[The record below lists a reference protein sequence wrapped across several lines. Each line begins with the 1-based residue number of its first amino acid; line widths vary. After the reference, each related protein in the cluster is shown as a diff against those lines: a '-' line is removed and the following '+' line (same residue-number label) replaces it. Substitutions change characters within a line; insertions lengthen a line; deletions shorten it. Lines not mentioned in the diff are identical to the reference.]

1 MNKPLKRVAFACFA
15 LLAALMI
22 NVNYIQAFEADDLKN
37 KPSNGRTIVERYQR
51 ERGAIYVGNTK
62 VAYSVPTSGLYK
74 YKRVY
79 SNGPLY
85 APITGQYSLY
95 TINGVEL
102 AENDLLD
109 GTSDKLFVRRLM
121 DQLTGKPPKGASV
134 LTTINKKAQQIAYS
148 GLQNAGKRGAVVAL
162 DPKSGK
168 ILAMATNPSFDPNLF
183 SSFDGNVLE
192 KVSKRLTKD
201 KDQPM
206 LNRTISNTY
215 PPGSTFKVV
224 TSAAALGTGDYSPDS
239 TVPAP
244 DTYTPPQTTRS
255 MQNDSGE
262 SCGPGGV
269 TTLGHALEMSC
280 NTAYAKLGVKLGSH
294 KLEDQAA
301 KFGFGDPDLTVP
313 MPVTRSVFPQGLAP
327 AFLAQ
332 ASIGQYD
339 TRVTPM
345 QMAMVASGVANDGTV
360 MRPYLVDSV
369 KGADGSTVEKTTPQ
383 EYQEATDSDV
393 AHNLT
398 EMMKRVVSGPD
409 GTGHT
414 VAIPG
419 VQVAA
424 KTGTAQNAP
433 GKPPHAWM
441 IAFAPADDP
450 KVAVAVMVESGGK
463 LGGDAY
469 GAQLAGPIAHDVM
482 RAVLGQ

>member
-1 MNKPLKRVAFACFA
+1 MNKPLKRIAFACFA

-22 NVNYIQAFEADDLKN
+22 NINYVQAFEADDLKN
-37 KPSNGRTIVERYQR
+37 KPGNGRTIIERYQR
-51 ERGAIYVGNTK
+51 DRGPIYVGNTK
-62 VAYSVPTSGLYK
+62 IAYSKATSGTYK

-79 SNGPLY
+79 TQGPLY
-85 APITGQYSLY
+85 APITGMYSLY
-95 TINGVEL
+95 SVSGVEL

-134 LTTINKKAQQIAYS
+134 LTTVNKKAQEVAYN
-148 GLQNAGKRGAVVAL
+148 GLRNAGKRGAAVAL
-162 DPKSGK
+162 DPRSGK
-168 ILAMATNPSFDPNLF
+168 ILAMATNPSYDPNLF
-183 SSFDGNVLE
+183 SSFDGKTLE
-192 KVSKRLTKD
+192 HVSKRLTKD
-201 KDQPM
+201 KSQPM
-206 LNRTISNTY
+206 LNRTIQNTY

-224 TSAAALGTGDYSPDS
+224 TSAAALGTGNYSADS
-239 TVPAP
+239 VVPAP
-244 DTYTPPQTTRS
+244 NTYKPPQTTRS

-262 SCGPGGV
+262 SCGNGST

-280 NTAYAKLGVKLGSH
+280 NTAYAMLGVKLGAT
-294 KLEDQAA
+294 KMENQAE

-313 MPVTRSVFPQGLAP
+313 MPVTRSVFPQGLSP

-345 QMAMVASGVANDGTV
+345 QMAMVASGVANDGKV
-360 MRPYLVDSV
+360 MRPYVVDSV
-369 KGADGSTVEKTTPQ
+369 KGADGSTVEKTTPE
-383 EYQEATDSDV
+383 EYKDAMDADK
-393 AHNLT
+393 AHQLT
-398 EMMKRVVSGPD
+398 EMMKLVVSGPD

-441 IAFAPADDP
+441 IAFAPANDP

-463 LGGDAY
+463 LGGDGY
-469 GAQLAGPIAHDVM
+469 GATLSGPIAQGIIK
-482 RAVLGQ
+482 AVLGQ

>member
-1 MNKPLKRVAFACFA
+1 MNKPLKRIAFACFA

-22 NVNYIQAFEADDLKN
+22 NVNYIQAFQADDLKN
-37 KPSNGRTIVERYQR
+37 KPGNSRTIIERYQR
-51 ERGAIYVGNTK
+51 ERGPIYVGNKK

-74 YKRVY
+74 YKRMY
-79 SNGPLY
+79 TDGPLY
-85 APITGQYSLY
+85 SPITGMYSLY
-95 TINGVEL
+95 STTGVEL

-134 LTTINKKAQQIAYS
+134 LTTINAKAQKVAYN
-148 GLQNAGKRGAVVAL
+148 GLRNAGRRGAAVAL
-162 DPKSGK
+162 DPNNGK
-168 ILAMATNPSFDPNLF
+168 ILAMATNPSYDPNLF
-183 SSFDGNVLE
+183 SSFDGNTLE

-224 TSAAALGTGDYSPDS
+224 TSAAALGTGDYTADS
-239 TVPAP
+239 VVPAP
-244 DTYTPPQTTRS
+244 NTYTPPQTNVS

-262 SCGPGGV
+262 TCGSGGV

-280 NTAYAKLGVKLGSH
+280 NTAFAKLGVKLGSSQM
-294 KLEDQAA
+294 EDQAK

-313 MPVTRSVFPQGLAP
+313 MPVTKSVFPQGLPDAY
-327 AFLAQ
+327 LAQ
-332 ASIGQYD
+332 ASIGQYN

-360 MRPYLVDSV
+360 MRPYVVDQV
-369 KGADGSTVEKTTPQ
+369 KGADGSTVEKTTPEQ
-383 EYQEATDSDV
+383 YQDAMDSDQ
-393 AHNLT
+393 ANQLT

-409 GTGHT
+409 GTGHS
-414 VAIPG
+414 VAVPG
-419 VQVAA
+419 VSVAA

-441 IAFAPADDP
+441 IAFAPADHP

-463 LGGDAY
+463 YGNDGY
-469 GAQLAGPIAHDVM
+469 GATVSGPIAQEMM
-482 RAVLGQ
+482 RAVLGR

>member
-37 KPSNGRTIVERYQR
+37 KPGNGRTIIERYER
-51 ERGAIYVGNTK
+51 ERGPIYVGNTK

-79 SNGPLY
+79 THGPLY
-85 APITGQYSLY
+85 SPITGMYSLY
-95 TINGVEL
+95 SITGVER

-134 LTTINKKAQQIAYS
+134 LTTINKRAQQVAYN
-148 GLQNAGKRGAVVAL
+148 GLRNAGKRGAVVAL
-162 DPKSGK
+162 EPSTGK
-168 ILAMATNPSFDPNLF
+168 ILAMATNPSYDPNLF
-183 SSFDGNVLE
+183 SSFDGKTLE
-192 KVSKRLTKD
+192 RVSKRLTKD

-206 LNRTISNTY
+206 LNRAIENTY

-224 TSAAALGTGDYSPDS
+224 TSAAALGTGNYSPDS
-239 TVPAP
+239 VVPAP
-244 DTYTPPQTTRS
+244 DTYKPPQTTRS

-262 SCGPGGV
+262 SCGNGST

-280 NTAYAKLGVKLGSH
+280 NTAYAMLGVKLGAT
-294 KLEDQAA
+294 KMENQAR

-313 MPVTRSVFPQGLAP
+313 MPVARSVFPQGLSP

-345 QMAMVASGVANDGTV
+345 QMAMVASGVANDGNV
-360 MRPYLVDSV
+360 MHPYIVDSV
-369 KGADGSTVEKTTPQ
+369 KGADGSTVEKTSPD
-383 EYQEATDSDV
+383 EYRDAMDADEA
-393 AHNLT
+393 NELT
-398 EMMKRVVSGPD
+398 EMMKLVVSGPD

-433 GKPPHAWM
+433 GQPPHAWM

-450 KVAVAVMVESGGK
+450 KVAVAVMVERGGK
-463 LGGDAY
+463 YGNDAS
-469 GAQLAGPIAHDVM
+469 GAKVSGPIAQEVM
-482 RAVLGQ
+482 RAVLGR

>member
-1 MNKPLKRVAFACFA
+1 MNKPLKRIAFACFA

-22 NVNYIQAFEADDLKN
+22 NVNYIQAFEADDLET
-37 KPSNGRTIVERYQR
+37 KPGNGRTIIDRYQR
-51 ERGAIYVGNTK
+51 ERGPIYVGNTK
-62 VAYSVPTSGLYK
+62 VAYSKATSGLYK

-79 SNGPLY
+79 ANGPLY
-85 APITGQYSLY
+85 APITGMYSLY
-95 TINGVEL
+95 STTGVEL

-134 LTTINKKAQQIAYS
+134 LTTVNQKAQKVAYQ
-148 GLQNAGKRGAVVAL
+148 GLQNAGRRGAVVAL
-162 DPKSGK
+162 DPSNGK
-168 ILAMATNPSFDPNLF
+168 ILAMATNPSFDPNTF
-183 SSFDGNVLE
+183 SSFDGDTLA
-192 KVSKRLTKD
+192 KASKRLTKD

-239 TVPAP
+239 VVAAP
-244 DTYTPPQTTRS
+244 NTYKPPQTTQS

-262 SCGPGGV
+262 SCGNGST
-269 TTLGHALEMSC
+269 TTLSHALEMSC
-280 NTAYAKLGVKLGSH
+280 NTAYAILGVKLGSN
-294 KLEDQAA
+294 KMEDQAK
-301 KFGFGDPDLTVP
+301 KFGIGDSDLEVP
-313 MPVTRSVFPQGLAP
+313 MPVTKSVFPQGLPP

-345 QMAMVASGVANDGTV
+345 QMAMVASGVANDGSI
-360 MRPYLVDSV
+360 MQPYLVDSV
-369 KGADGSTVEKTTPQ
+369 KGADGSTVEKTTPE
-383 EYQEATDSDV
+383 EYRDPMDSSTAND
-393 AHNLT
+393 LT
-398 EMMKRVVSGPD
+398 EMMKAVVSGPD
-409 GTGHT
+409 GTGST

-424 KTGTAQNAP
+424 KTGTAQNQP

-441 IAFAPADDP
+441 IAFAPAENP

-463 LGGDAY
+463 LGGDAS
-469 GAQLAGPIAHDVM
+469 GAKVSGPIARDVM

>member
-22 NVNYIQAFEADDLKN
+22 NVNYVQAFQAEGLKS
-37 KPSNGRTIVERYQR
+37 KPGNSRTIIDRYKR
-51 ERGAIYVGNTK
+51 ERGPIYVGNTK

-79 SNGPLY
+79 SNGPLF

-95 TINGVEL
+95 TTNGVEL

-121 DQLTGKPPKGASV
+121 DQLTGKPQKGAGV
-134 LTTINKKAQQIAYS
+134 LTTINKKAQQVAYN
-148 GLQNAGKRGAVVAL
+148 GLRNAGKRGAVVAL
-162 DPKSGK
+162 EPHSGK
-168 ILAMATNPSFDPNLF
+168 VLAMATNPSFDPNLF
-183 SSFDGNVLE
+183 SSFDGNTLE

-224 TSAAALGTGDYSPDS
+224 TSAAALNSDNYSPDS
-239 TVPAP
+239 VVPAP
-244 DTYTPPQTTRS
+244 NTYKPPQTSRS

-262 SCGPGGV
+262 SCGNGST
-269 TTLGHALEMSC
+269 TTLSHALEMSC
-280 NTAYAKLGVKLGSH
+280 NTAYAILGVKLGSN
-294 KLEDQAA
+294 KMESQAS
-301 KFGFGDPDLTVP
+301 KFGIGDPDLKVP

-345 QMAMVASGVANDGTV
+345 QMAMVASGVANDGKV
-360 MRPYLVDSV
+360 MQPYAVDSV
-369 KGADGSTVEKTTPQ
+369 KGADGSTVDKTTPE
-383 EYQEATDSDV
+383 EYRDAMDSDN
-393 AHNLT
+393 AHELG

-409 GTGHT
+409 GTGKT
-414 VAIPG
+414 AAIPG

-441 IAFAPADDP
+441 ISFAPADDP

-463 LGGDAY
+463 LGGDGY
-469 GAQLAGPIAHDVM
+469 GARLAGPIAQEVM
-482 RAVLGQ
+482 KAVLGQ

>member
-22 NVNYIQAFEADDLKN
+22 NINYVQAFDADSLKN
-37 KPSNGRTIVERYQR
+37 ETGNGRTIIERYQR
-51 ERGAIYVGNTK
+51 DRGPIYVGNSK
-62 VAYSVPTSGLYK
+62 VAYSEATSGTYK

-79 SNGPLY
+79 TNGPLY
-85 APITGQYSLY
+85 APITGMYSLY
-95 TINGVEL
+95 STSGVEL

-121 DQLTGKPPKGASV
+121 DQVTGKPPKGASV
-134 LTTINKKAQQIAYS
+134 LTTINKKAQEVAYN
-148 GLQNAGKRGAVVAL
+148 GLRNAGKRGAAVAL
-162 DPKSGK
+162 DPRSGK
-168 ILAMATNPSFDPNLF
+168 ILAMATNPSFDPNAF
-183 SSFDGNVLE
+183 SSFDGDTLE
-192 KVSKRLTKD
+192 RVSKRLTKD
-201 KDQPM
+201 KSQPM

-224 TSAAALGTGDYSPDS
+224 TSAAALGTGNYTADS
-239 TVPAP
+239 VVPAP
-244 DTYTPPQTTRS
+244 NSYKPPQTTRS
-255 MQNDSGE
+255 MRNDSGE
-262 SCGPGGV
+262 SCGNGS
-269 TTLGHALEMSC
+269 TTSLGHALEMSC
-280 NTAYAKLGVKLGSH
+280 NTAYAKLGVKLGST
-294 KLEDQAA
+294 KMENQAQ

-313 MPVTRSVFPQGLAP
+313 MPVTRSVFPQGLSP

-345 QMAMVASGVANDGTV
+345 QMAMVASGVANDGKV
-360 MRPYLVDSV
+360 MHPYVVDSV
-369 KGADGSTVEKTTPQ
+369 KGADGSTVEKTSPEQ
-383 EYQEATDSDV
+383 YKDAMDADK
-393 AHNLT
+393 AHQLT
-398 EMMKRVVSGPD
+398 EMMKLVVSGPD

-441 IAFAPADDP
+441 IAFAPAENP

-463 LGGDAY
+463 LGGDGY
-469 GAQLAGPIAHDVM
+469 GATLSGPIAQGIM
-482 RAVLGQ
+482 KAVLGQ